1 MLPNLPLHPPFLGPP
16 PGTPQGTRRTHPLQ
30 MEAPETSLPVRSS
43 VTAKAKEERKVVSMH
58 HLKKKTC

>member
-1 MLPNLPLHPPFLGPP
+1 
-16 PGTPQGTRRTHPLQ
+16 

-43 VTAKAKEERKVVSMH
+43 VTVKEKEERKVVSMH